1 MANEI
6 RRTPFLVQ
14 PPAKAGDGGGSATE
28 SQKKN
33 ENDRQVAADDT
44 SASRLNT
51 NTPEPKKLVQENT
64 HLVIEKDDVNGGFI
78 YKSIDRKTGEVIK
91 QFPREDVL
99 KAIARAKAAE
109 GQILDTKA

>member
-6 RRTPFLVQ
+6 RKTPFLVP
-14 PPAKAGDGGGSATE
+14 PPAKAGEGGGSATE
-28 SQKKN
+28 SQKEKERN
-33 ENDRQVAADDT
+33 RQVAADET

-51 NTPEPKKLVQENT
+51 HTPEPKKLAQKNT
-64 HLVIEKDDVNGGFI
+64 HLVIVKDDVNGGFV
-78 YKSIDRKTGEVIK
+78 YKSIDRETGEVLK
-91 QFPREDVL
+91 QYPREEVL

>member
-28 SQKKN
+28 SQKQN

-51 NTPEPKKLVQENT
+51 NTSDPTKLAQANT
-64 HLVIEKDDVNGGFI
+64 HLVIEKDDVNGGFV
-78 YKSIDRKTGEVIK
+78 YKSIDRETGEVIK